1 MGNQEALPD
10 LDQRDQPEQRLRDE
24 DVQGRYGDQWGI
36 ESAWDLGERGP
47 SSQAGLG
54 CVGGNRWQEGTT
66 TWGGPLSHSSCLGE
80 PELSVSQHHLFH
92 ILSLV
97 IDLLNFTLFL
107 SIIKIPLP

>member
-24 DVQGRYGDQWGI
+24 DVQGRYGDQCGV

-54 CVGGNRWQEGTT
+54 CVGVGETHLWPSPQPRRV
-66 TWGGPLSHSSCLGE
+66 PSSHQTGSASLGE
-80 PELSVSQHHLFH
+80 
-92 ILSLV
+92 V
-97 IDLLNFTLFL
+97 IVFGGLTCFWDGASFEM
-107 SIIKIPLP
+107 PG